1 MLTKSII
8 QQPHR
13 PRRFRKKLRI
23 GDIYYANSYKL
34 LKQEANKLIPML
46 FFLLILTALSGLLW
60 ALIAQSAG
68 LPAVPEGTTPK
79 SPRWHTGFVRA
90 AKMLAI
96 CQVGSLILLILLMI
110 FKPNYMLLFWPIL
123 LPYLAVVIVFVWGLL
138 APRQY
143 SDGKD
148 RNRFSHLLSL
158 FFVCGLQS
166 LLLFISLCG
175 IFLFQNMTHTFIIRG
190 ATRTETPF
198 SRFGGGAQ
206 WLADTMVP
214 DGAKDITF
222 YYNGNFLGYDAEL
235 RCTCT
240 QEELLAFAE
249 KNDYVFQS
257 ESIELNAR
265 TGQKEGDWISR
276 TWCRFHP
283 NHEENFFPAEEIYPK
298 NFLAYNYRFSNF
310 GGYSFLYDVES
321 QTLYANYSSR

>member
-1 MLTKSII
+1 
-8 QQPHR
+8 
-13 PRRFRKKLRI
+13 
-23 GDIYYANSYKL
+23 
-34 LKQEANKLIPML
+34 ML

-60 ALIAQSAG
+60 ALIAHSAG

-222 YYNGNFLGYDAEL
+222 YYNGSFLGSAAEL
-235 RCTCT
+235 RCICT
-240 QEELLAFAE
+240 KEELLAFAE
-249 KNDYVFQS
+249 KNDYSFQS
-257 ESIELNAR
+257 ESITKNANPQ
-265 TGQKEGDWISR
+265 TGSSWDIDCIHF
-276 TWCRFHP
+276 TWKRFHP
-283 NHEENFFPAEEIYPK
+283 EDDPLASPEYPS
-298 NFLAYNYRFSNF
+298 NFLAYNYRYGN
-310 GGYSFLYDVES
+310 GGGFSFLYDVES
-321 QTLYANYSSR
+321 QTLYASYDHN